1 MSRNLKKKMMSL
13 TPIEDWAD
21 RYPGYGLS
29 QLFYQSLNPNI
40 FANIYVAIRHNPEN
54 STESET
60 EVFNY
65 YNVGANTN
73 DIAEYFG
80 TKYGLNYFAYNF
92 ESGADCATL
101 ESRIESI
108 YKANIY
114 KYRKLIES
122 LGYTYNP
129 LFNVDGIEL
138 YSNAE
143 SLGDSKSK
151 HTPEGVIRT
160 KSGTE
165 GDSDSGIGPSSTTHY
180 VNPFDQDGDPSKIE
194 SKDESSA
201 IIQEQSFTD
210 GSGDN
215 PYKDINTI
223 SHNPAMNNY
232 VWDSTTGTWIP
243 QSIFEIDAKDNA
255 FGVRF
260 DGPERFYAEKRIR
273 QGNIGVT
280 KSTELLRDQ
289 RDIVRFNILD
299 EFFKDLE
306 PHIVVGIF

>member
-54 STESET
+54 NTESQTET
-60 EVFNY
+60 FNY

-108 YKANIY
+108 YKANLY

-122 LGYTYNP
+122 MGYVYNP

-143 SLGDSKSK
+143 SLGDSKSN

-160 KSGTE
+160 VSGTE
-165 GDSDSGIGPSSTTHY
+165 NQGNIGESTSTHY
-180 VNPFDQDGDPSKIE
+180 VNPYDNNGENASNINDKTTQ
-194 SKDESSA
+194 SA
-201 IIQEQSFTD
+201 ITQEQSFKDST
-210 GSGDN
+210 GN
-215 PYKDINTI
+215 NAYKDINTT
-223 SHNPAMNNY
+223 SHSPAGNDY
-232 VWDSTTGTWIP
+232 VWDADKGIWVSNGIF
-243 QSIFEIDAKDNA
+243 SINAKDNA
-255 FGVRF
+255 FGVTF
-260 DGPERFYAEKRIR
+260 NGPERYYAEKRIR

-306 PHIVVGIF
+306 PHIVVGIY

>member
-54 STESET
+54 STESQTET
-60 EVFNY
+60 FNY

-108 YKANIY
+108 YKANLY

-122 LGYTYNP
+122 MGYVYNP

-138 YSNAE
+138 YANAE
-143 SLGDSKSK
+143 SLGDSTSEEQP
-151 HTPEGVIRT
+151 TGTIRT
-160 KSGTE
+160 QTGSGVNGNQDTE
-165 GDSDSGIGPSSTTHY
+165 STHY
-180 VNPFDQDGDPSKIE
+180 VNPYDKNDNTANFINDRTKN
-194 SKDESSA
+194 SA
-201 IIQEQSFTD
+201 LTSVQSFET
-210 GSGDN
+210 
-215 PYKDINTI
+215 YKDTTTV
-223 SHNPAMNNY
+223 SHTSADNY
-232 VWDSTTGTWIP
+232 KYNSDTGEWEKDGLFSIK
-243 QSIFEIDAKDNA
+243 QSDVA
-255 FGVRF
+255 FGVTF
-260 DGPERFYAEKRIR
+260 NGPERFYAEKRVR

-306 PHIVVGIF
+306 PHIVVGIY

>member
-40 FANIYVAIRHNPEN
+40 FSNIYVAIRRNPEN
-54 STESET
+54 ATEAET

-80 TKYGLNYFAYNF
+80 TKYGLNYFAYDFN
-92 ESGADCATL
+92 SGADCATL

-108 YKANIY
+108 YKANLY

-122 LGYTYNP
+122 MGYVYNP

-138 YSNAE
+138 YANAE
-143 SLGDSKSK
+143 SLGNTTNNNTS
-151 HTPEGVIRT
+151 
-160 KSGTE
+160 SG
-165 GDSDSGIGPSSTTHY
+165 SGSSTTNPTTTHY
-180 VNPFDQDGDPSKIE
+180 VNPYDTDGDPGKIE
-194 SKDESSA
+194 SKDVVTNNSTS
-201 IIQEQSFTD
+201 QSM
-210 GSGDN
+210 SGTN
-215 PYKDINTI
+215 NTTLQH
-223 SHNPAMNNY
+223 SPAENNY
-232 VWDSTTGTWIP
+232 VWDADTGKWVSNGIF
-243 QSIFEIDAKDNA
+243 SIEAKDNA
-255 FGVRF
+255 FGVQF
-260 DGPERFYAEKRIR
+260 DGPERYYAEKRIR

-280 KSTELLRDQ
+280 KSTELLEDQ
-289 RDIVRFNILD
+289 RRLVRFNILD

-306 PHIVVGIF
+306 PHIVVGIY

>member
-60 EVFNY
+60 ETWNY

-108 YKANIY
+108 YKANLY

-122 LGYTYNP
+122 MGYTYNP

-143 SLGDSKSK
+143 SLGNSTSEQQPTGELK
-151 HTPEGVIRT
+151 TV
-160 KSGTE
+160 SGTE
-165 GDSDSGIGPSSTTHY
+165 NQNTVGDSTTTHY
-180 VNPFDQDGDPSKIE
+180 VNPYDKNDNTANFINDRTTQ
-194 SKDESSA
+194 SA
-201 IIQEQSFTD
+201 ITQKQTFGEGT
-210 GSGDN
+210 N
-215 PYKDINTI
+215 AYKDTTTV
-223 SHNPAMNNY
+223 SHKSADNY
-232 VWDSTTGTWIP
+232 KYNDDTGEW
-243 QSIFEIDAKDNA
+243 EKDGLFGIKKADVA
-255 FGVRF
+255 FGINF
-260 DGPERFYAEKRIR
+260 GGPERFYAEKRIR

>member
-13 TPIEDWAD
+13 TPIEDWFD
-21 RYPGYGLS
+21 RYPEYGLS

-40 FANIYVAIRHNPEN
+40 FANIYVAIRKNPEN
-54 STESET
+54 ATEAET

-73 DIAEYFG
+73 DISEYFAA
-80 TKYGLNYFAYNF
+80 KYGLNYFAYNF

-108 YKANIY
+108 YKANLY

-122 LGYTYNP
+122 MGYVYNP

-143 SLGDSKSK
+143 ALGNSTSQQQPTGELK
-151 HTPEGVIRT
+151 TV
-160 KSGTE
+160 SGTE
-165 GDSDSGIGPSSTTHY
+165 NDGAVGDSTSTHF
-180 VNPFDQDGDPSKIE
+180 VNPYDQNDNTANFINDRTTQT
-194 SKDESSA
+194 A
-201 IIQEQSFTD
+201 ITQKQTF
-210 GSGDN
+210 GSGDDA
-215 PYKDINTI
+215 YKDTTTVSHQSAINYKYENGQWVEDGKFGI
-223 SHNPAMNNY
+223 S
-232 VWDSTTGTWIP
+232 D
-243 QSIFEIDAKDNA
+243 KDNA
-255 FGVRF
+255 FGIAF
-260 DGPERFYAEKRIR
+260 GGPERFYAEKRIR

-306 PHIVVGIF
+306 PHIVVGIY